1 MSERAAAARS
11 QARPI
16 VLVLVAAVAEN
27 GVIGRNN
34 AVPWR
39 LKSDMQ
45 YFRAVT
51 LGKPVVMGRKTFASL
66 RKPLIKRTNI
76 VVSRDQN
83 FSASG
88 IVVAPDLAAAIEV
101 ARGDALR
108 RGVDEIAVIGGADIY
123 AQALP
128 LAGRLAFTEVKATPD
143 GDTFFPPFERNA
155 WRELERHEHPAGP
168 DDEAA
173 FAFVTYARTPS

>member
-1 MSERAAAARS
+1 SRVRS
-11 QARPI
+11 VA
-16 VLVLVAAVAEN
+16 VVLVAALAEN

-34 AVPWR
+34 TMPWR

-51 LGKPVVMGRKTFASL
+51 LGKPVVMGRRTFTSIG
-66 RKPLIKRTNI
+66 KPLIKRTNI
-76 VVSRDQN
+76 VVSRDRN

-88 IVVAPDLAAAIEV
+88 VVVAPDFATALDV

-108 RGVDEIAVIGGADIY
+108 RGVAECAVIGGADIY

-128 LAGRLAFTEVKATPD
+128 LADRLAFTEVKATPD
-143 GDTFFPPFERNA
+143 GDTFFPPFDRTA
-155 WRELERHEHPAGP
+155 WREIERHEHPAGP
-168 DDEAA
+168 HDEAA
-173 FAFVTYARTPS
+173 FAFVTYECSSS